1 MPTYPEDL
9 WAIVR
14 HALARDREE
23 GYPTAAE
30 LARDLDAFVERQRI
44 GDDVQNMALLSGAI
58 LDALFPGEREKRSIW
73 LKRVNAQSQA
83 SPRGTM
89 PPPTTVVGAHTPSM
103 LPARP
108 PSNRPP
114 RKPRSIPK
122 IRVPRG

>member
-1 MPTYPEDL
+1 VPTYPEDL

-14 HALARDREE
+14 RALARDREE